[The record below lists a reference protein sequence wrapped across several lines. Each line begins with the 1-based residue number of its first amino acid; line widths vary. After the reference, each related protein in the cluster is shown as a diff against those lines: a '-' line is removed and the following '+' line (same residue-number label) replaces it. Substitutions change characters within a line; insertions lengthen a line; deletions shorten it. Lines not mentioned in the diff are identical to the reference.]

1 MEHWCRWIGPGA
13 GVTVGSMNRALLVVD
28 MQNGFCHPDGSFPR
42 IGMGLE
48 GAEAAVAN
56 AAVAISA

>member
-1 MEHWCRWIGPGA
+1 MR
-13 GVTVGSMNRALLVVD
+13 NRALLVVD

-56 AAVAISA
+56 AAVAVAQARRAARPAACTSCPSRC